1 MNGFSQCVGATGT
14 SSVAEKIEE
23 ADVDDRAR
31 VVVGVDGS
39 ECARAALEFA
49 LAEAARRGAELEVV
63 SVVPTLEYWPVG
75 FGMAA
80 YSAAMPTLEQIIS
93 EVQQET
99 RAFVESVVAEQGESA
114 ASIAVRVQ
122 TLPGAPAA
130 VLVEQAKGAD
140 LLVVGH
146 RGRGGVASALLGS
159 VSMHCLLHAQCPI
172 TIVRPA
178 PHPAEEQSPPD
189 TSSP

>member
-1 MNGFSQCVGATGT
+1 
-14 SSVAEKIEE
+14 
-23 ADVDDRAR
+23 VDDRAR
-31 VVVGVDGS
+31 IVAGVDGS

-49 LAEAARRGAELEVV
+49 LAEAARRNAELDVV

-80 YSAAMPTLEQIIS
+80 YSAAMPTLDEIIS
-93 EVQQET
+93 EVEQET
-99 RAFVESVVAEQGESA
+99 RGLVDSVVAEQGETA
-114 ASIAVRVQ
+114 AGIAVRVQ

-130 VLVEQAKGAD
+130 VLVEQAQGAD

-159 VSMHCLLHAQCPI
+159 VGMHCVLHAPCPV

-178 PHPAEEQSPPD
+178 PQPVAEQPPPATAD
-189 TSSP
+189 TTSR